1 MHHCS
6 TGKERSEWVSQLLV
20 PNPRHGLVSELSR
33 EHQVP
38 RQTLY
43 RWKEIGARALER
55 ALECKQKPKKE
66 TLQIKEHVLTLL
78 IEAHASYR
86 NIQKCVMRMFGLHI
100 SLGRITSI
108 VQEAGKRAQ
117 RWLSEQRANTPRALA
132 LDEQYSSQ
140 RGKA

>member
-1 MHHCS
+1 MNHCS

-20 PNPRHGLVSELSR
+20 PKPRHGLVSELSR
-33 EHQVP
+33 KHQVS

-43 RWKEIGARALER
+43 RWKEIGARALEA
-55 ALECKQKPKKE
+55 ALEIKQKRQRDRIHIRE
-66 TLQIKEHVLTLL
+66 YVLTLL

-86 NIQKCVMRMFGLHI
+86 NIQKCVMRMFGVHV
-100 SLGRITSI
+100 SLGRIVGI

-117 RWLSEQRANTPRALA
+117 RWLSEQRASTPRALA